1 MYCQT
6 DLNVTQPPEETE
18 FQQLVLQ
25 IGGKERI
32 YLVSDPFKT
41 SEDDDAGGLLREFV
55 HDMFFG
61 QHAGDGESLD
71 NKNSNWHVHPPK
83 SDFPNENNAT
93 RETDIDSKP
102 SLQENK
108 IPLSTRPKDL
118 GLSAKPVGEE
128 KTPQP
133 PNGDVQMTKTSSIN
147 SCEIKRTIDSPIIIF
162 IFRQEFV
169 GVSSNEVY
177 LKEIL
182 KDVRARTKR
191 VHIRPAL
198 IGLIRSGVDSE
209 ETRESVG
216 FLERALRKVFRKH
229 APEAIWVGN
238 FIPKSEERMLNIKKN
253 ACRVLHSSQTSDNTE
268 SSGIY
273 WQFQCLPWPFR
284 GRNRAPVNTPSNGQ
298 KGIAE
303 EGIPL
308 KTDVLSSGPH
318 KGCAGIG
325 KDSH

>member
-1 MYCQT
+1 MSCQT
-6 DLNVTQPPEETE
+6 DINVILPPEETE

-41 SEDDDAGGLLREFV
+41 SEDDDAGGILREFV

-61 QHAGDGESLD
+61 QHTGDGDSLD
-71 NKNSNWHVHPPK
+71 NKNIDRHVHPSSPK
-83 SDFPNENNAT
+83 SDIPNENNAT

-102 SLQENK
+102 SPQENK

-133 PNGDVQMTKTSSIN
+133 PNGDVQRTKTSRIN
-147 SCEIKRTIDSPIIIF
+147 SCGLRRTIDSPIIIF
-162 IFRQEFV
+162 IFSREFV
-169 GVSSNEVY
+169 GVSSNEIY

-191 VHIRPAL
+191 VPVRPAL

-209 ETRESVG
+209 ETRATVG

-238 FIPKSEERMLNIKKN
+238 FIPKSEERMLTIKKN
-253 ACRVLHSSQTSDNTE
+253 ACRVLYSSQTS
-268 SSGIY
+268 GVI
-273 WQFQCLPWPFR
+273 
-284 GRNRAPVNTPSNGQ
+284 
-298 KGIAE
+298 
-303 EGIPL
+303 
-308 KTDVLSSGPH
+308 
-318 KGCAGIG
+318 
-325 KDSH
+325 